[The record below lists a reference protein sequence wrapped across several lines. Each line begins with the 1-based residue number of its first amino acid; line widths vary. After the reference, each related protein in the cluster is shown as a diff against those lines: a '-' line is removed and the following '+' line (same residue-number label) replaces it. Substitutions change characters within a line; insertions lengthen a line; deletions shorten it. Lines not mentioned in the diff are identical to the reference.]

1 MKGAALAWTRR
12 SGCRWLVLATLALSL
27 SGCAFLRS
35 SFVQP
40 EVALA
45 NIRLGA
51 TEGLYQHL
59 VIDLMVTNPGRRP
72 LALAGLHYRLRL
84 EGYDLVKGS
93 SWEPLHVEPGATV
106 RYSVPAG
113 FSLLSGLGFVR
124 DILNNPRDQIRYEL
138 EATLEPD
145 SYLLRPL
152 QVRKTDFIRF
162 SPDR

>member
-1 MKGAALAWTRR
+1 MLIRCFSGRWLLLAL
-12 SGCRWLVLATLALSL
+12 LVLAL

-45 NIRLGA
+45 NIRLG
-51 TEGLYQHL
+51 TSEGLYQQL
-59 VIDLMVTNPGRRP
+59 YIDLMVTNPGRQS

-84 EGYDLVKGS
+84 EGRELVKGT
-93 SWEPLHVEPGATV
+93 SWEPFNVGPGETV
-106 RYSVPAG
+106 RYTVPAG

-124 DILNNPRDQIRYEL
+124 DLLNNPRDQIRYEL

-145 SYLLRPL
+145 SYFLRPL
-152 QVRKTDFIRF
+152 EVRKTDFIQLTPAR
-162 SPDR
+162 